1 MSTTMQFENP
11 EFGKI
16 RVLEIDG
23 EIWFFGIDVTA
34 ALGYK
39 NGYRDVVRH
48 VDEEDRKTISRE
60 EFQKY
65 RNGSFEISNRGLTV
79 VNESGFYSLVMGSKL
94 PRAKEFKRW
103 ITSEV
108 LPSIRKTGSY
118 SMPNNAIAESFDA
131 VKIGNII
138 TEACKFAMRMHRDLG
153 INKYRASVIAIQL
166 AEEKYGVD
174 LSFLL
179 KTPERRTPPIDINL
193 LPF

>member
-16 RVLEIDG
+16 RALEING
-23 EIWFFGIDVTA
+23 EIWFVGIDVA
-34 ALGYK
+34 RALGYK
-39 NGYRDVVRH
+39 TPRDAIQRH
-48 VDEEDRKTISRE
+48 VDPEDKTADVIHVT
-60 EFQKY
+60 
-65 RNGSFEISNRGLTV
+65 GSNYKTQAIII
-79 VNESGFYSLVMGSKL
+79 NESGFYSLVMGSKL
-94 PRAKEFKRW
+94 PRAKEFKHW
-103 ITSEV
+103 VNSEV

-131 VKIGNII
+131 VKISNII
-138 TEACKFAMRMHRDLG
+138 TETCKFAMRMHRDLG